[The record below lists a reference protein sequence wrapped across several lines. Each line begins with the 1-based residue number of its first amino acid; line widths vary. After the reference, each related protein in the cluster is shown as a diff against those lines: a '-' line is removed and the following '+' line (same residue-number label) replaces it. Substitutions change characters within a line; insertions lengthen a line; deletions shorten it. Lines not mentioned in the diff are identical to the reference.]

1 MEEQGRD
8 INSLNVSTHHQ
19 HTILIQVYQFRMRIS
34 PHISDISDY
43 ILMPCFFEIQLS
55 AACHREI
62 RTKQQPFHQCCFFVQ
77 CCFGKLGFMIL
88 TFGKGNTRKVT
99 EDTRTK

>member
-55 AACHREI
+55 AACHHKI
-62 RTKQQPFHQCCFFVQ
+62 RTKQQPFQCCFFLFSVV
-77 CCFGKLGFMIL
+77 LGSWVF
-88 TFGKGNTRKVT
+88 
-99 EDTRTK
+99 